1 MNNAQYPQ
9 MIGHMKLPQTS
20 KKTHEMGPLP
30 KAIRLHPKVKH
41 ILEHYV
47 EDNKKKEANL
57 EFRRDMMQKEKT
69 ANIVNE
75 ANRIRSL
82 LHNHTVRRDAPQGVL
97 RTLNRRL
104 ITLQDLGG

>member
-9 MIGHMKLPQTS
+9 MIGHVKLPKPKTS
-20 KKTHEMGPLP
+20 SETGPLT
-30 KAIRLHPKVKH
+30 KAIRLHPKIKH

-47 EDNKKKEANL
+47 EDYKKKEANL
-57 EFRRDMMQKEKT
+57 EFRRDMMQIEKT
-69 ANIVNE
+69 ANIINE

-82 LHNHTVRRDAPQGVL
+82 LHNHTVRQDAPQGVL

>member
-1 MNNAQYPQ
+1 
-9 MIGHMKLPQTS
+9 MKRDLYQKQLDYIQ
-20 KKTHEMGPLP
+20 KK
-30 KAIRLHPKVKH
+30 KH

-47 EDNKKKEANL
+47 EDYKKKEANL
-57 EFRRDMMQKEKT
+57 EFRRDMMQKENT
-69 ANIVNE
+69 ANIINE

-97 RTLNRRL
+97 RTSNQRL